1 MTELYRV
8 KYIET
13 LGTYG
18 AELLIPSFTRG
29 KKTVEPLVC

>member
-1 MTELYRV
+1 MEDTGLN
-8 KYIET
+8 ISET

-18 AELLIPSFTRG
+18 AELVIPSFTRG